1 MSAPV
6 LLDPGFRGLDIEA
19 LRNASERRRM
29 QVVAGLRDR
38 GEEVLAMRDQ
48 LVADVERDRV
58 PKIARG
64 TTSPWLAIAGA
75 TGEVHWH
82 RRVTTLDVPPV
93 LDVMVEV
100 IAALHGDRVID
111 PSTGPITP
119 PGL

>member
-1 MSAPV
+1 MSGAV
-6 LLDPGFRGLDIEA
+6 MLDAGFGRLDIQA

-29 QVVAGLRDR
+29 QVVDGLRDR
-38 GEEVLAMRDQ
+38 GEEVLTMRDE

-82 RRVTTLDVPPV
+82 RRVTTLEVPPV

-119 PGL
+119 PGV